1 MTKSLTLQTTV
12 IKCNKALNSARF
24 LFRYFPPFNGAGY
37 LGEMICPFLFA
48 PSKKGNLPMSAPALE
63 QKTNP
68 NLTKLQVEQ
77 TLPSEEKLKR
87 EIEQFINEDYQ
98 GSKGIPFRI
107 MITAVIWVTIFGAI
121 WLAWL

>member
-1 MTKSLTLQTTV
+1 
-12 IKCNKALNSARF
+12 
-24 LFRYFPPFNGAGY
+24 
-37 LGEMICPFLFA
+37 
-48 PSKKGNLPMSAPALE
+48 MSTPALE

-77 TLPSEEKLKR
+77 TLLSEEKLKR

-107 MITAVIWVTIFGAI
+107 IITLVICIITFGAI

>member
-1 MTKSLTLQTTV
+1 
-12 IKCNKALNSARF
+12 
-24 LFRYFPPFNGAGY
+24 
-37 LGEMICPFLFA
+37 MICPFLFA
-48 PSKKGNLPMSAPALE
+48 PSKKGNFLMSALSLE

-68 NLTKLQVEQ
+68 NLTKLKVEQ
-77 TLPSEEKLKR
+77 TLSSEEKLKR

>member
-1 MTKSLTLQTTV
+1 
-12 IKCNKALNSARF
+12 
-24 LFRYFPPFNGAGY
+24 
-37 LGEMICPFLFA
+37 
-48 PSKKGNLPMSAPALE
+48 MSAPALE

-68 NLTKLQVEQ
+68 NPTKLQVEQ

-87 EIEQFINEDYQ
+87 EIEQFINEEYQ

-107 MITAVIWVTIFGAI
+107 IITAVICIIIFGSI